1 MAVLE
6 KLPLQAAS
14 DIASDLL
21 KAVMRVPAVCV
32 LHRIPGGRCQSA
44 HSQLGALPVPAK
56 EELPAQESVA
66 ADHLH
71 DHCHAGARMPGRGPF
86 DIRQQHLE
94 TLRQNLLAFIKRGS
108 LPLDPSTWILAK
120 H

>member
-1 MAVLE
+1 MR
-6 KLPLQAAS
+6 LP
-14 DIASDLL
+14 
-21 KAVMRVPAVCV
+21 CV
-32 LHRIPGGRCQSA
+32 ARRIPGGKLGSRLILARDLRTISA
-44 HSQLGALPVPAK
+44 CAAVIPPTVGALPVPAK

-71 DHCHAGARMPGRGPF
+71 DHCHAGARMPGPRGPF